1 ALLAPGATT
10 HPGGFSRE
18 ANVELGAEPRG
29 EPITDQPQAQRT
41 RQTVHGF
48 RLDVLAAG
56 LERQLFV
63 HPGERAAPHE
73 VERVA
78 TTAPAH
84 LLAREDDVDIAV
96 GTVPRPIHERD
107 FGAELLLVA
116 VRARLAVEIG

>member
-1 ALLAPGATT
+1 RAQGSSTTLCEVEEGENVWVGA
-10 HPGGFSRE
+10 
-18 ANVELGAEPRG
+18 APRG
-29 EPITDQPQAQRT
+29 ETVTGQPQPRRT
-41 RQTVHGF
+41 RHTVHGYS
-48 RLDVLAAG
+48 LDVLAAG